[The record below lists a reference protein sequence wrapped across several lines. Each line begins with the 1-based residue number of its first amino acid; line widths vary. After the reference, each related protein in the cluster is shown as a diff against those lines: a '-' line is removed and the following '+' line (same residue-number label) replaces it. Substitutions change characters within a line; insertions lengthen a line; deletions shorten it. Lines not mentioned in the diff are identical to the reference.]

1 MKYLLNLFFYILI
14 LSPYLHPV
22 NAQKGE
28 IPLGTKLQQ
37 SEKLLI
43 KIGMTSKS
51 KPAKLKFGEYATVNL
66 KGRST
71 KEDGKT
77 QLEFSFVVINKKGDS
92 AFVEAANNSTKPE
105 DHTSKDLSVYITT
118 NIDQEDMWILL
129 MTKTPDK
136 NEFSLEN
143 IYLTNGTDEINF
155 ENIVGDPTGKS
166 METAPRGIEALLNG
180 NSIGAMQ
187 YYSGGSFSYKK
198 YIWISEE
205 VDDQTKLVVASI
217 FSSMMEIADYFEG
230 YTITD

>member
-1 MKYLLNLFFYILI
+1 MKYLLNLFFYMLI

-28 IPLGTKLQQ
+28 ISVGTKLQQ

-51 KPAKLKFGEYATVNL
+51 KPAKLKFGDYATVNL
-66 KGRST
+66 KGEST

-77 QLEFSFVVINKKGDS
+77 KLDFSFVVINKKGDS
-92 AFVEAANNSTKPE
+92 AFVEAANNSTNPE
-105 DHTSKDLSVYITT
+105 DHASKDLSVYITT
-118 NIDQEDMWILL
+118 NIDDEDLWILL

-136 NEFSLEN
+136 NEFSLDN
-143 IYLTNGTDEINF
+143 IYLTNGTDEIDF
-155 ENIVGDPTGKS
+155 ENIVGEPMGKS
-166 METAPRGIEALLNG
+166 METAPRGIETTING

-198 YIWISEE
+198 FIWISEE
-205 VDDQTKLVVASI
+205 FDDQTKLIIASL
-217 FSSMMEIADYFEG
+217 FSSMMEIGDYFED